1 MKKFASAL
9 AAAAALGAAANAQA
23 VTFQIDDQTEFTVYG
38 NVQIAY
44 TQQEQANNAGE
55 VDSVSDVID
64 NGTTIGVAGEHR
76 LNNGL
81 TGYFK
86 IEEDGFDAVDSGTTV
101 NQTDEAYVGV
111 KGDFGAIQFGR
122 NDSLYDDTIGDYWDY
137 QEVFTPTSPGVETQ
151 QRALQYTSPDFGGFS
166 FGLEAQINGDAEEAT
181 FDDATNEVV
190 GDVNGDDAGISL
202 AAALTYSAGD
212 LVVEAAIDQRSNVF
226 VDDVATGNPNHLDN
240 PIYGIAAGYTL
251 GQVTL
256 TAGYQIDDREED
268 EGGSIDV
275 ASVGARFNYG
285 AGDLYG
291 VYQNVSFDEEQA
303 DGEDS
308 YSEFALG
315 ANYGL
320 SDNMYVYVE
329 YVALDQEDDEGDSI
343 ATGVFYGF

>member
-44 TQQEQANNAGE
+44 SQVETDTGTE
-55 VDSVSDVID
+55 VEGVSDVFD
-64 NGTTIGVAGEHR
+64 NGTTIGVAGEHQ

-81 TGYFK
+81 TAFFK
-86 IEEDGFDAVDSGTTV
+86 IEEDSFDAVDSGSV
-101 NQTDEAYVGV
+101 NETKTDEAFVGV
-111 KGDFGAIQFGR
+111 KGDFGSVQFGR

-137 QEVFTPTSPGVETQ
+137 MEVFTPTSPGQENTE
-151 QRALQYTSPDFGGFS
+151 RGLQYYSPDFGGFS
-166 FGLEAQINGDAEEAT
+166 FGLEAQINGDNDEALNGVTADAE
-181 FDDATNEVV
+181 
-190 GDVNGDDAGISL
+190 DVNGDTASSVSL
-202 AAALTYSAGD
+202 AAAATYSAGN
-212 LVVEAAIDQRSNVF
+212 LVVEAAVDQR
-226 VDDVATGNPNHLDN
+226 GNALLGGNNYADN
-240 PIYGIAAGYTL
+240 PIYGIAVGYTL
-251 GQVTL
+251 GQVGL
-256 TAGYQIDDREED
+256 TAGYQIDDRDED

-291 VYQNVSFDEEQA
+291 VYQIVNFDEEQA

-308 YSEFALG
+308 YNEFALG

-329 YVALDQEDDEGDSI
+329 YVALDRQDDLGNAIS
-343 ATGVFYGF
+343 TGVFYGF

>member
-38 NVQIAY
+38 NVQITY
-44 TQQEQANNAGE
+44 YQQEVSTASGVE
-55 VDSVSDVID
+55 SVSDVAD

-86 IEEDGFDAVDSGTTV
+86 IEEDGYDAVDDGSTD
-101 NQTDEAYVGV
+101 NFTDEAYVGV

-137 QEVFTPTSPGVETQ
+137 MEVFTPTSPGVETM

-166 FGLEAQINGDAEEAT
+166 FGLEAQINGDADEAT
-181 FDDATNEVV
+181 FNATTNEVV

-212 LVVEAAIDQRSNVF
+212 LVVEAAIDQRANSF
-226 VDDVATGNPNHLDN
+226 VDDVNTGNPNHLDN
-240 PIYGIAAGYTL
+240 PIYGIAVGYAL
-251 GQVTL
+251 GDVTL

-275 ASVGARFNYG
+275 ASVGARFDYG

-291 VYQNVSFDEEQA
+291 VFQNVSFDEEQA

-308 YSEFALG
+308 YNEFALG
-315 ANYGL
+315 ANYSL

-329 YVALDQEDDEGDSI
+329 YVALDREDDLGDSI
-343 ATGVFYGF
+343 ATGVLYGF